1 MNKTQIPPL
10 LLTFFAINLNHPT
23 LQAQPI
29 IPEPNSTNT
38 TVTQNSNT
46 FNIQG
51 GTYSNNRANLFHSFQ
66 QFGLSENQIAN
77 FISDSQIRNI
87 LGRVVGEDPSM
98 INGILQITGG
108 NSNLY
113 LINPAGI
120 ILGANASLNL
130 PADFTATTA
139 TGIGF
144 DNGWFNAFGT
154 NNYQNLI
161 GNPNTFAFD
170 ISQPGSIINA
180 ADLTLEPGSDLTLLG
195 GTIISTGKLTTPAG
209 NLVIAAVPG
218 KNLIRISQPNQL
230 LSLEIEPPRDE
241 QGVVLPFTPLDLS
254 TLLTGNNPV
263 ETGLTVN
270 SEGNVQLISSNFPI
284 SEKLVQLIGSSVP
297 IEPGDVVSF
306 GHLDTIDKSFN
317 NSHGGS
323 VYITT
328 AGNIITDK
336 VNFSTSGLL
345 PIYGGDITFIAGDNI
360 ITSNLYARAQKDGGD
375 ITLRAGGNIT
385 PNTVD
390 AQSENGNG
398 GSARLTAGG
407 NITTR
412 QIWTGGDFNG
422 GEVSLTAGGDI
433 IQLIDDYPDDRDG
446 YIYSRS
452 IDRGNGGAVSLRA
465 GGKIDILGT
474 IDSHAIIGD
483 GGSIFLEAGEDINLG
498 TLISSTTFGDAGDI
512 TLKTG
517 GNITISGGAL
527 FKFLSGSCGSGGIL
541 AIDCNTNASITVT
554 PTPMSTTTYPELKA
568 LFSSITGKI
577 TIIGSEISTEVTP
590 PNTSNNPQTPAVE
603 TPDNPA
609 PNPPTKKISIS
620 DNTAVIS
627 NTTQGNGGQFT
638 ANANNGDITTDSVD
652 TRVGLQG
659 NGGDIDLNGN
669 QITTDNLN
677 TAVEITGN
685 GGNVTGNAT
694 ENLTTNNINTN
705 SNNGNGGNITLN
717 SQDNI
722 TTQNLNASTNIGN
735 AGNVSITAI
744 NAITTGFINAE
755 SRKGQDGII
764 ELDANQINTGS
775 LFSDYIFVRQSLE
788 QAQLE
793 DAIFNIEQLRKN
805 EFEQHF
811 GKNFTFTTLTAA
823 NIRERLS
830 QIQQQTGHKPAVI
843 YVLIPPTLDQL
854 DLILLTP
861 NSQPIYK
868 SLDIPHSELEKV
880 AKEFRYEIRDIQNSQ
895 TDSYKPLAQQLY
907 KWLIQPLESEL
918 KRQQIQTLLFSLD
931 AELRLIPLA
940 ALHDGNQFLIEN
952 YSIASIPSISLTD
965 TPNRTLKDSL
975 VLAMGASEFP
985 QTHLKPLPS
994 VPIELSLIT
1003 EQLWQGTAFLN
1014 EQFRLENLRYQRQH
1028 NRFDIVHLATHASF
1042 PTSSTKNPYIQFWNH
1057 QVSLDELRQA
1067 EWYAPPTVQLLVL
1080 SACETAVGNKD
1091 NEMGFAGL
1099 TVSAG
1104 VQSAL
1109 ASLWRVN
1116 DVGTLTF
1123 MSEFYHQLSQDPIT
1137 VKAEALRQAQLAI
1150 LQGNIHL
1157 ASTKLTPPSL
1167 SENTKNPTLSHPYYW
1182 AGFTLIGSP

>member
-1 MNKTQIPPL
+1 MKKTTTHL
-10 LLTFFAINLNHPT
+10 LLTFFAINLSHPT

-29 IPEPNSTNT
+29 TPEPNSTNT
-38 TVTQNSNT
+38 TVTQDSNI
-46 FNIQG
+46 FNIEG
-51 GTYSNNRANLFHSFQ
+51 GTYSDNRANLFHSFK

-77 FISDSQIRNI
+77 FISNPQIRNI
-87 LGRVVGEDPSM
+87 LGRVVGGEPSI

-120 ILGANASLNL
+120 IFGTNASLNL

-170 ISQPGSIINA
+170 IAQPGSIINA
-180 ADLTLEPGSDLTLLG
+180 ADLTLELGSHLTLLG
-195 GTIISTGKLTTPAG
+195 GTVVSTGKLTTPAG
-209 NLVIAAVPG
+209 NIVIAAVPG
-218 KNLIRISQPNQL
+218 KNLVRISQPNQI
-230 LSLEIEPPRDE
+230 LSLEIEPLRDE
-241 QGVVLPFTPLDLS
+241 QGIVLPFTPLDLA

-263 ETGLTVN
+263 DTGLTVN
-270 SEGNVQLISSNFPI
+270 SEGNVQLISSDFPI
-284 SEKLVQLIGSSVP
+284 SEELVRLIGSSVP
-297 IEPGDVVSF
+297 LEHGDVVSF

-317 NSHGGS
+317 NSQGGS
-323 VYITT
+323 VYITA
-328 AGNIITDK
+328 AGNIITDE
-336 VNFSTSGLL
+336 VNFHTSSLL
-345 PIYGGDITFIAGDNI
+345 PIYGGDITFIADGNI
-360 ITSNLYARAQKDGGD
+360 TTGSLYARAQKDGGD

-385 PNTVD
+385 PNRVD
-390 AQSENGNG
+390 AQSKNGNG

-407 NITTR
+407 NITTGA
-412 QIWTGGDFNG
+412 IWAGGDFNG
-422 GEVSLTAGGDI
+422 GEVSLTASGDI
-433 IQLIDDYPDDRDG
+433 INLRDDSSG
-446 YIYSRS
+446 AIYSDS
-452 IDRGNGGAVSLRA
+452 DERGNGGAVSLRA
-465 GGKIDILGT
+465 GGKIDIPGSISSNAT
-474 IDSHAIIGD
+474 RGD
-483 GGSIFLEAGEDINLG
+483 GGSIFIEAGEDINLG
-498 TLISSTTFGDAGDI
+498 LLFSSAAFGDAGDI

-517 GNITISGGAL
+517 DNITISGGAL
-527 FKFLSGSCGSGGIL
+527 FEFLSGLCGSGGIL
-541 AIDCNTNASITVT
+541 AIDCNSDDSITVT
-554 PTPMSTTTYPELKA
+554 PTPMTTTTYPELKV
-568 LFSSITGKI
+568 LFLSLTGEI
-577 TIIGSEISTEVTP
+577 NIIGSEISTEIVP
-590 PNTSNNPQTPAVE
+590 PPTSNNPQTTTVE

-609 PNPPTKKISIS
+609 PNPPNQKISIS

-638 ANANNGDITTDSVD
+638 ANTNDGDITTDSVD
-652 TRVGLQG
+652 TRVVLQG
-659 NGGDIDLNGN
+659 NGGNIDLNGN

-677 TAVEITGN
+677 TAAEIAGN

-705 SNNGNGGNITLN
+705 SNDGNGGNIELN

-722 TTQNLNASTNIGN
+722 TTQNLNTSTPRGN
-735 AGNVSITAI
+735 AGNVSITATNTI
-744 NAITTGFINAE
+744 NTGFINAE
-755 SRKGQDGII
+755 SREGQDGII

-775 LFSDYIFVRQSLE
+775 LFSDYIFVRQSLD
-788 QAQLE
+788 QGQLE

-811 GKNFTFTTLTAA
+811 GKNFSFTSLSAA

-843 YVLIPPTLDQL
+843 YVLIPPALDQL
-854 DLILLTP
+854 DLVLLTP
-861 NSQPIYK
+861 NSKPIYK
-868 SLDIPHSELEKV
+868 HLDIPHGELQKI
-880 AKEFRYEIRDIQNSQ
+880 AKEFRYEVREVQNSQ
-895 TDSYKPLAQQLY
+895 TDSYKPFAQQLY

-965 TPNRTLKDSL
+965 THHHTLKDSL

-985 QTHLKPLPS
+985 HTQLKPLPS
-994 VPIELSLIT
+994 VPLELSLIT

-1014 EQFRLENLRYQRQH
+1014 EQFQLDNLRYQRQQ

-1042 PTSSTKNPYIQFWNH
+1042 PTYGTKNPYIQFWNH
-1057 QVSLDELRQA
+1057 QVSLDELRKA
-1067 EWYAPPTVQLLVL
+1067 EWYAQPTVQLLVL
-1080 SACETAVGNKD
+1080 SACETAIGDKD

-1099 TVSAG
+1099 AVSAG

-1123 MSEFYHQLSQDPIT
+1123 MREFYHHLAQDPIT
-1137 VKAEALRQAQLAI
+1137 VKAEALRQAQLAM
-1150 LQGNIHL
+1150 LQGNLHL
-1157 ASTKLTPPSL
+1157 TSSKLTSPSL
-1167 SENTKNPTLSHPYYW
+1167 SENTKNQTLSHPYYW